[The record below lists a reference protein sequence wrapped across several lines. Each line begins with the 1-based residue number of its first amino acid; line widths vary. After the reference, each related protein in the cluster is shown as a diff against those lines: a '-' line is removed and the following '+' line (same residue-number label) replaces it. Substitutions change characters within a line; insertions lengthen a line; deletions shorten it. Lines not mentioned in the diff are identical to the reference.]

1 LLPLLGLPPSTAAF
15 NFIPVQQVRGIVAY
29 HIWGTRAFAAN
40 LPTTAT
46 DIPTLLQVAPGTPP
60 LTVKVQNTGVAIT
73 LKGNGNPVNANV
85 IAADRHAVNGVLN
98 KINMVLLPQ

>member
-1 LLPLLGLPPSTAAF
+1 
-15 NFIPVQQVRGIVAY
+15 VQQVRGIVAY

-60 LTVKVQNTGVAIT
+60 LTVKVQNTGAAIT

-85 IAADRHAVNGVLN
+85 IRC
-98 KINMVLLPQ
+98 